1 MITKSA
7 IDNKEEKIIICGA
20 SFFITGFRWVHN
32 NTQEGGNHQ
41 FPKIKI
47 QWKVDFCTC
56 TICSSK

>member
-47 QWKVDFCTC
+47 QWKFGHGH
-56 TICSSK
+56 